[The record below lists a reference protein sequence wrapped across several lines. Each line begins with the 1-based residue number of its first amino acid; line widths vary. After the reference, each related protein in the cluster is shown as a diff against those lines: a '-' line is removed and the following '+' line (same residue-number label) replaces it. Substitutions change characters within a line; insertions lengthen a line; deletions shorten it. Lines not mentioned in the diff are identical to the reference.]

1 MTGQVDDRVGA
12 THGRLVEAMNSGV
25 LATDEAGRITAWNPR
40 AQQLLGYARDEV
52 LGRPMHP
59 LLHRAADGHVPPER
73 DCRLL
78 RVLST
83 GVPDHGEDQRFAH
96 RDGRMVTCSWSCAP
110 IYTGDRPG
118 VEPETGVADGL
129 VVVFQDA
136 ADQIAVERER
146 RDRMAQVQRANSRL
160 TLVAEITTVL
170 SSTLN
175 EEELLRRLVRLV
187 VPALG
192 DWAEVDLLIPDG
204 RVERVAATHHELSP
218 ADIAMLEGPL
228 PPLPRTPRGPLA
240 QVLRGGGT
248 VVVSGEADVRS
259 DEPLGAAQ
267 HELFQAMDAQN
278 AIIAPLA
285 ARGETYGAL
294 TLGYSRPG
302 QVYGPGDRL
311 VVEDVARRTGLV
323 LANARLY
330 AEQRNTAEAMQRHLL
345 TPLPQPGDLR
355 LEARYVPAT
364 QVSWVGGDWYD
375 AFTLSDGATGL
386 VIGDIVGHDL
396 RAAARMA
403 QVRNMLRAL
412 AWDMTEPPSGVLARL
427 DGVMA
432 AVSDAELAT
441 AVFGRVEED
450 PGGRWRLRWCNAG
463 HPPPLL
469 ITRDGGTRFLDEHGM
484 LLGDPDLTGTRPD
497 GTHVLPPSSTLLLY
511 TDGLVETRD
520 SDLSDR
526 LTSLRRH
533 GSHLAQLP
541 LPDLCDKL
549 LERVEPSGEDDV
561 ALLAVRIPGCPT
573 PRCAPGDAEPRPP
586 RPEAEPG

>member
-1 MTGQVDDRVGA
+1 MAGQLDDRAGA
-12 THGRLVEAMNSGV
+12 TLERLVEAMNSGV
-25 LATDEAGRITAWNPR
+25 LATDESGRITAWNPR
-40 AQQLLGYARDEV
+40 AERLLGYTRDEV
-52 LGRPMHP
+52 LGRPMHRF
-59 LLHRAADGHVPPER
+59 LHRDAAGHVPPER

-78 RVLST
+78 HVLRT
-83 GVPDHGEDQRFAH
+83 GVPDHGDGQRFAD
-96 RDGRMVTCSWSCAP
+96 RDGRLVMCSWSSAP
-110 IYTGDRPG
+110 IYTGDRAATQP
-118 VEPETGVADGL
+118 AGL
-129 VVVFQDA
+129 VIVFQDA
-136 ADQIAVERER
+136 ADRVAVERER
-146 RDRMAQVQRANSRL
+146 RDRMAQVERANSRL
-160 TLVAEITTVL
+160 RLVAEITTVL

-218 ADIAMLEGPL
+218 ADIARLEGPL
-228 PPLPRTPRGPLA
+228 PPLPRIPRGPLA
-240 QVLRGGGT
+240 QVLRGGAA

-267 HELFQAMDAQN
+267 YELFQAMGAQN

-285 ARGETYGAL
+285 ARGEIYGAL

-302 QVYGPGDRL
+302 QVYGPDDRL
-311 VVEDVARRTGLV
+311 VLEDVARRTGLV

-330 AEQRNTAEAMQRHLL
+330 AEQRNTAEAMQRNLL

-375 AFTLSDGATGL
+375 AFALPGGGTGL

-403 QVRNMLRAL
+403 EVRNMLRAL
-412 AWDMTEPPSGVLARL
+412 AWDLAEPPSAVLARL

-432 AVSDAELAT
+432 AVSEADLAT
-441 AVFGRVEED
+441 AVFARVDED
-450 PGGRWRLRWCNAG
+450 SAGRWHLHWCNAG

-469 ITRDGGTRFLDEHGM
+469 ITHDGGTRFLDGHGV
-484 LLGDPDLTGTRPD
+484 LLGAPDLTGTRPD
-497 GTHVLPPSSTLLLY
+497 STCILPPSSTLLLY

-541 LPDLCDKL
+541 LPELCDKL
-549 LERVEPSGEDDV
+549 LERVEPNGEDDV
-561 ALLAVRIPGCPT
+561 ALLALRIP
-573 PRCAPGDAEPRPP
+573 A
-586 RPEAEPG
+586 

>member
-1 MTGQVDDRVGA
+1 MTGQVDDRQA
-12 THGRLVEAMNSGV
+12 TTHDRLVEAMNSGV
-25 LATDEAGRITAWNPR
+25 LATDESGRITAWNPR
-40 AQQLLGYARDEV
+40 AQQLLGYTRDEV
-52 LGRPMHP
+52 LGRPMHR
-59 LLHRAADGHVPPER
+59 LLHRDADGHVPPER
-73 DCRLL
+73 DCRFMDAL
-78 RVLST
+78 RT
-83 GVPDHGEDQRFAH
+83 GVPDHGDGQRFAH
-96 RDGRMVTCSWSCAP
+96 RDGRLVMCSWSSAP
-110 IYTGDRPG
+110 IYAGEQAATGP
-118 VEPETGVADGL
+118 AGL
-129 VVVFQDA
+129 VIVFQDA
-136 ADQIAVERER
+136 ADRIAVERER

-218 ADIAMLEGPL
+218 ADIAGLEGPL
-228 PPLPRTPRGPLA
+228 PPLPRIPRGPLA
-240 QVLRGGGT
+240 QVLRGGSA
-248 VVVSGEADVRS
+248 VVVSGDDGARS
-259 DEPLGAAQ
+259 DEPLAAAQ
-267 HELFQAMDAQN
+267 HELFQVMDAQN

-330 AEQRNTAEAMQRHLL
+330 AGQRNTAEAMQRNLL
-345 TPLPQPGDLR
+345 APLPQPGDLR

-364 QVSWVGGDWYD
+364 QLSSVGGDWYD
-375 AFTLSDGATGL
+375 AFMLPDGATGL
-386 VIGDIVGHDL
+386 VIGDIEGHDL
-396 RAAARMA
+396 SAAARMA

-412 AWDMTEPPSGVLARL
+412 AWDMAEPPSRVLARL

-432 AVSDAELAT
+432 AVSDADLAT

-450 PGGRWRLRWCNAG
+450 SAGRWHLRWCNAG

-469 ITRDGGTRFLDEHGM
+469 ITHDGGTHFLDEHGT

-497 GTHVLPPSSTLLLY
+497 GTRVLPPSSTLLLY

-533 GSHLAQLP
+533 ASHLAQLP

-561 ALLAVRIPGCPT
+561 ALLALRIPG
-573 PRCAPGDAEPRPP
+573 
-586 RPEAEPG
+586 

>member
-1 MTGQVDDRVGA
+1 MDDRPG
-12 THGRLVEAMNSGV
+12 TIHDRLVEAMNSGV
-25 LATDEAGRITAWNPR
+25 LATDESGRITAWNPR
-40 AQQLLGYARDEV
+40 AQQLLGYTRDEV
-52 LGRPMHP
+52 LGRPMHR
-59 LLHRAADGHVPPER
+59 LLHRDADGHVPPER

-78 RVLST
+78 NVLRT
-83 GVPDHGEDQRFAH
+83 GVPDHGDDQRFAH
-96 RDGRMVTCSWSCAP
+96 RDGRMVVCSWSSAP
-110 IYTGDRPG
+110 IYTGDQAGTP
-118 VEPETGVADGL
+118 PETGAVAGL
-129 VVVFQDA
+129 VIVFQDA
-136 ADQIAVERER
+136 ADRAAVERER

-160 TLVAEITTVL
+160 RLVAEITTVL
-170 SSTLN
+170 ASTLN

-192 DWAEVDLLIPDG
+192 DWAEVDLLVPDG
-204 RVERVAATHHELSP
+204 RVERVAATHHELSA
-218 ADIAMLEGPL
+218 ADIAGLEGPL
-228 PPLPRTPRGPLA
+228 PPLPRIPRGPLA
-240 QVLRGGGT
+240 QVLRGGGAL
-248 VVVSGEADVRS
+248 VVSGKGDARS
-259 DEPLGAAQ
+259 DEPLDAAQ
-267 HELFQAMDAQN
+267 HELFEIMDAQN

-330 AEQRNTAEAMQRHLL
+330 AEQRNTAEAMQRNLL

-375 AFTLSDGATGL
+375 AFTLPDGATGL
-386 VIGDIVGHDL
+386 VIGDIEGHDL
-396 RAAARMA
+396 PAAARMA

-412 AWDMTEPPSGVLARL
+412 AWDMAEPPSRVLARL

-441 AVFGRVEED
+441 AVFGRVEEHPD
-450 PGGRWRLRWCNAG
+450 GRWHLRWCNAG

-469 ITRDGGTRFLDEHGM
+469 ITCDGGTHFLEEHGI
-484 LLGDPDLTGTRPD
+484 LLGDPDLSGTRPD
-497 GTHVLPPSSTLLLY
+497 GTRVLPPSSTLLLY

-541 LPDLCDKL
+541 LPDLCDRL

-561 ALLAVRIPGCPT
+561 ALLAVRIP
-573 PRCAPGDAEPRPP
+573 D
-586 RPEAEPG
+586 

>member
-1 MTGQVDDRVGA
+1 MSIRGVGMTGQVDDRQGM
-12 THGRLVEAMNSGV
+12 THDRLVEAMNSGV
-25 LATDEAGRITAWNPR
+25 LATDESGRITAWNPR
-40 AQQLLGYARDEV
+40 AQQLLGYTRDEV
-52 LGRPMHP
+52 LGRPMHG
-59 LLHRAADGHVPPER
+59 LLHRDADGHVPPER
-73 DCRLL
+73 DCRFMHAL
-78 RVLST
+78 RT
-83 GVPDHGEDQRFAH
+83 GIPDHGDGQRFAH
-96 RDGRMVTCSWSCAP
+96 RDGRLVMCSWSSAP
-110 IYTGDRPG
+110 IYTGEEDAPG
-118 VEPETGVADGL
+118 PAGL
-129 VVVFQDA
+129 VIVFQDA
-136 ADQIAVERER
+136 ADRIAVERER
-146 RDRMAQVQRANSRL
+146 LDRMAQVQRANSRL

-170 SSTLN
+170 ASTLN

-204 RVERVAATHHELSP
+204 RVERVAATHHELSS
-218 ADIAMLEGPL
+218 ADIAGLEGPL
-228 PPLPRTPRGPLA
+228 PPLPRIPRGPLA
-240 QVLRGGGT
+240 RVLRGGPA
-248 VVVSGEADVRS
+248 VVVSGDDGERS
-259 DEPLGAAQ
+259 DEPLAAAQ
-267 HELFQAMDAQN
+267 HELFQVMDAQN

-330 AEQRNTAEAMQRHLL
+330 AQQRNTAEAMQRNLL
-345 TPLPQPGDLR
+345 APLPQPGDLR

-364 QVSWVGGDWYD
+364 QDSWVGGDWYD
-375 AFTLSDGATGL
+375 AFVLPDGATGL
-386 VIGDIVGHDL
+386 VIGDIEGHDL
-396 RAAARMA
+396 PAAARMA

-412 AWDMTEPPSGVLARL
+412 AWDMAEPPSKVLARL

-441 AVFGRVEED
+441 AVFGRVAED
-450 PGGRWRLRWCNAG
+450 PAGQWHLRWCNAG

-469 ITRDGGTRFLDEHGM
+469 ITHDGGTHFLDEHGT

-497 GTHVLPPSSTLLLY
+497 STRVLPPSSTLLLY

-533 GSHLAQLP
+533 ASHLAQLP

-549 LERVEPSGEDDV
+549 LERAEPSGEDDV
-561 ALLAVRIPGCPT
+561 ALLALRIPG
-573 PRCAPGDAEPRPP
+573 
-586 RPEAEPG
+586 

>member
-1 MTGQVDDRVGA
+1 MAGQVDDRPGA
-12 THGRLVEAMNSGV
+12 TLERLVEAMNSGV
-25 LATDEAGRITAWNPR
+25 LATDDSGRITAWNPR
-40 AQQLLGYARDEV
+40 AQQLLGYTRDEV
-52 LGRPMHP
+52 LGRPMHG
-59 LLHRAADGHVPPER
+59 LLHRDADGHVPPER

-78 RVLST
+78 HVLRTS
-83 GVPDHGEDQRFAH
+83 VPDHGDGQRLAH
-96 RDGRMVTCSWSCAP
+96 RDGRTVMCSWSSAP
-110 IYTGDRPG
+110 IYTGDRPAT
-118 VEPETGVADGL
+118 EPAGL

-136 ADQIAVERER
+136 ADRVAVERER
-146 RDRMAQVQRANSRL
+146 RDRMAQVQGANSRL
-160 TLVAEITTVL
+160 RLVAEITTVL
-170 SSTLN
+170 LSTLN

-192 DWAEVDLLIPDG
+192 DWAEVDLLVPGG
-204 RVERVAATHHELSP
+204 RVERVAATHHELSS
-218 ADIAMLEGPL
+218 ADVAALEGPL
-228 PPLPRTPRGPLA
+228 PPLPRIPRGPLA
-240 QVLRGGGT
+240 QVLRGGAA
-248 VVVSGEADVRS
+248 VIVSGKAEVRS

-267 HELFQAMDAQN
+267 YELFQAMGAQN

-302 QVYGPGDRL
+302 QVYGPDDRL

-330 AEQRNTAEAMQRHLL
+330 AEQRNTAEAMQRNLL
-345 TPLPQPGDLR
+345 TPLPQPGELR

-375 AFTLSDGATGL
+375 AFALPDGGTGL

-403 QVRNMLRAL
+403 EVRNMLRAL
-412 AWDMTEPPSGVLARL
+412 AWDLAEPPSAVLARL

-432 AVSDAELAT
+432 AVSEAELAT
-441 AVFGRVEED
+441 AVFARVEED
-450 PGGRWRLRWCNAG
+450 PAGRWRLHWCNAG

-469 ITRDGGTRFLDEHGM
+469 IDHDGDTRFLDEHGV
-484 LLGDPDLTGTRPD
+484 LLGTPDLAGTRPD
-497 GTHVLPPSSTLLLY
+497 GTCVLPPSSTLLLY

-533 GSHLAQLP
+533 GAHLAQLP
-541 LPDLCDKL
+541 LPELCDKL
-549 LERVEPSGEDDV
+549 LERVEPGGEDDI
-561 ALLAVRIPGCPT
+561 ALLALRIP
-573 PRCAPGDAEPRPP
+573 A
-586 RPEAEPG
+586 

>member
-1 MTGQVDDRVGA
+1 MTGQVDDRSGTA
-12 THGRLVEAMNSGV
+12 PDSPSGTASGMSHDRLVEAMNSGV
-25 LATDEAGRITAWNPR
+25 LATDEAGRVTAWNPR
-40 AQQLLGYARDEV
+40 AQQLLGYPREEV
-52 LGRPMHP
+52 LGQGMHRF
-59 LLHRAADGHVPPER
+59 LHRDAEGRVPPER
-73 DCRLL
+73 QCRLL
-78 RVLST
+78 RVLDT
-83 GVPDHGEDQRFAH
+83 GVPDHGDGQRFAH
-96 RDGRMVTCSWSCAP
+96 RDGRLITCSWSSAP
-110 IYTGDRPG
+110 IYGSPAEDGGT
-118 VEPETGVADGL
+118 VAGL
-129 VVVFQDA
+129 VIVFQDA
-136 ADQIAVERER
+136 AERDAVERER
-146 RDRMAQVQRANSRL
+146 RDRLVRERRANARL
-160 TLVAEITTVL
+160 RLVAEITTVL

-192 DWAEVDLLIPDG
+192 DWAEVDLLVPDG
-204 RVERVAATHHELSP
+204 RVERVAATHRELSA
-218 ADIAMLEGPL
+218 ADIAALEGPL
-228 PPLPRTPRGPLA
+228 PPLPRAPRGPLA
-240 QVLRGGGT
+240 QVLRGGT
-248 VVVSGEADVRS
+248 AVVVGGGADVRS

-267 HELFQAMDAQN
+267 YELFQVMDAQS

-302 QVYGPGDRL
+302 QGYGPDDRL

-330 AEQRNTAEAMQRHLL
+330 AEQRNTSEAMQRNLL
-345 TPLPQPGDLR
+345 APLTQPGDLR

-375 AFTLSDGATGL
+375 AFALPDGATGL

-396 RAAARMA
+396 PAAAHMA

-412 AWDMTEPPSGVLARL
+412 AWDMAQPPSAVLARL

-432 AVSDAELAT
+432 AVSDADLAT
-441 AVFGRVEED
+441 AVFGRVERR
-450 PGGRWRLRWCNAG
+450 PGGPWRLRWCNAG

-469 ITRDGGTRFLDEHGM
+469 ITSDGGTHFLDEHGL
-484 LLGDPDLTGTRPD
+484 LLGEPDLSGPRPD
-497 GTHVLPPSSTLLLY
+497 GERDLPPLSTLLLY
-511 TDGLVETRD
+511 TDGLIERRGT
-520 SDLSDR
+520 DLTDR

-533 GSHLAQLP
+533 ASHLAQLP

-561 ALLAVRIPGCPT
+561 AVLALRLP
-573 PRCAPGDAEPRPP
+573 A
-586 RPEAEPG
+586 

>member
-1 MTGQVDDRVGA
+1 MADQMDDRPG
-12 THGRLVEAMNSGV
+12 TIHDRLVEAMNSGV
-25 LATDEAGRITAWNPR
+25 LATDGSGRITAWNPR
-40 AQQLLGYARDEV
+40 AQQLLGYTRDEV
-52 LGRPMHP
+52 LGRPMHRF
-59 LLHRAADGHVPPER
+59 LHRDADGHVPPER

-78 RVLST
+78 HVLRT
-83 GVPDHGEDQRFAH
+83 GVPDHGDGQRFAH
-96 RDGRMVTCSWSCAP
+96 RDGRMVMCSWSSAP
-110 IYTGDRPG
+110 IHTSDQAGTRPDPG
-118 VEPETGVADGL
+118 AVAGL
-129 VVVFQDA
+129 VIVFQNA
-136 ADQIAVERER
+136 ADRVAVERER

-160 TLVAEITTVL
+160 RLVAEITTVL

-192 DWAEVDLLIPDG
+192 DWAEIDLLIPDG

-218 ADIAMLEGPL
+218 ADIAGLEGPL

-240 QVLRGGGT
+240 QVLRGGAA
-248 VVVSGEADVRS
+248 VVVSGEADARS

-267 HELFQAMDAQN
+267 YEFFQAMGAQN

-302 QVYGPGDRL
+302 QVYGPDDRL

-330 AEQRNTAEAMQRHLL
+330 AEQRNTAEAMQRNLL
-345 TPLPQPGDLR
+345 TPLPQPGELR

-375 AFTLSDGATGL
+375 AFSLPDGGTGL

-403 QVRNMLRAL
+403 EVRNMLRAL
-412 AWDMTEPPSGVLARL
+412 AWDLAGPPSAVLARL

-432 AVSDAELAT
+432 AVSEAELAT
-441 AVFGRVEED
+441 AVFARVDEN
-450 PGGRWRLRWCNAG
+450 PVGRWRLLWCNAG

-469 ITRDGGTRFLDEHGM
+469 ISHDGGTRFLEEHGV

-497 GTHVLPPSSTLLLY
+497 STDPLPPSSTLLLY
-511 TDGLVETRD
+511 TDGLVEARG

-541 LPDLCDKL
+541 LPEFCDKI
-549 LERVEPSGEDDV
+549 LERMEPAGEDDV
-561 ALLAVRIPGCPT
+561 ALLALRVPG
-573 PRCAPGDAEPRPP
+573 
-586 RPEAEPG
+586 

>member
-1 MTGQVDDRVGA
+1 MDDRAGA
-12 THGRLVEAMNSGV
+12 TLERLVEAMNSGV
-25 LATDEAGRITAWNPR
+25 LATDESGRITAWNPR
-40 AQQLLGYARDEV
+40 AQQLLGYTRDEV
-52 LGRPMHP
+52 LGRPMHRF
-59 LLHRAADGHVPPER
+59 LHRDADGHVPPER
-73 DCRLL
+73 DCRLVQVL
-78 RVLST
+78 RT
-83 GVPDHGEDQRFAH
+83 GVPDHGEGQRFAH
-96 RDGRMVTCSWSCAP
+96 RDGRLVVCSWSSAP
-110 IYTGDRPG
+110 IYAGDRP
-118 VEPETGVADGL
+118 ESDQPETGVVAGL
-129 VVVFQDA
+129 VIVFQDA
-136 ADQIAVERER
+136 ADRVAAERER

-160 TLVAEITTVL
+160 RLVAEITTVL

-175 EEELLRRLVRLV
+175 EAELLRRLVRLV

-192 DWAEVDLLIPDG
+192 AWAEVDLPIPDG

-218 ADIAMLEGPL
+218 ADIAGLEGPL
-228 PPLPRTPRGPLA
+228 PPLPRIPRGPLA
-240 QVLRGGGT
+240 QVLRGGGA

-267 HELFQAMDAQN
+267 YEFFQAMRAQN

-294 TLGYSRPG
+294 TLGYSYPG
-302 QVYGPGDRL
+302 QVYGPDDRL

-323 LANARLY
+323 LANARMY
-330 AEQRNTAEAMQRHLL
+330 AEQRNMAEAMQRNLL
-345 TPLPQPGDLR
+345 TPLPQPGELR

-375 AFTLSDGATGL
+375 AFALPGGGTGL

-403 QVRNMLRAL
+403 EVRNMLRAL
-412 AWDMTEPPSGVLARL
+412 AWDLAEPPSAVLARL

-432 AVSDAELAT
+432 AVSEAELAT

-450 PGGRWRLRWCNAG
+450 PAGRWHLHWCNAG

-469 ITRDGGTRFLDEHGM
+469 ITHDGGTRFLEEHGI
-484 LLGDPDLTGTRPD
+484 LLGAPDLIGTRPD
-497 GTHVLPPSSTLLLY
+497 STCVLPPSSTLMLY

-541 LPDLCDKL
+541 LPELCDKL
-549 LERVEPSGEDDV
+549 LERVEPNGEDDV
-561 ALLAVRIPGCPT
+561 ALLALRVPG
-573 PRCAPGDAEPRPP
+573 
-586 RPEAEPG
+586 

>member
-1 MTGQVDDRVGA
+1 MAGQVDDRPG
-12 THGRLVEAMNSGV
+12 TIHDRLVEAMNSGV
-25 LATDEAGRITAWNPR
+25 LATDESGRITAWNPR
-40 AQQLLGYARDEV
+40 AQQLLGYTRDEV
-52 LGRPMHP
+52 LGRPMHR
-59 LLHRAADGHVPPER
+59 LLHRDADGHVPPER

-78 RVLST
+78 HVLRT

-96 RDGRMVTCSWSCAP
+96 RDGRMVMCSWSSAP
-110 IYTGDRPG
+110 VYTGDQPG
-118 VEPETGVADGL
+118 TGPEADAVAGL
-129 VVVFQDA
+129 VIVFQDA
-136 ADQIAVERER
+136 ADRDAVERER

-160 TLVAEITTVL
+160 RLVAEITTVL
-170 SSTLN
+170 ASTLN

-192 DWAEVDLLIPDG
+192 DWAEVDLLVPDG
-204 RVERVAATHHELSP
+204 RVERVAATHHELSA
-218 ADIAMLEGPL
+218 ADIAGLEGPL
-228 PPLPRTPRGPLA
+228 PPLPRIPRGPLA
-240 QVLRGGGT
+240 QVLRGGAA
-248 VVVSGEADVRS
+248 VVVSGKADVRS
-259 DEPLGAAQ
+259 DEPLDTAR
-267 HELFQAMDAQN
+267 HELFQVMDAQN

-330 AEQRNTAEAMQRHLL
+330 AEQRNTAEAMQRNLL
-345 TPLPQPGDLR
+345 TPLPQPGELR

-375 AFTLSDGATGL
+375 AFALPDGATGL
-386 VIGDIVGHDL
+386 VIGDIEGHDL
-396 RAAARMA
+396 SAAARMA

-412 AWDMTEPPSGVLARL
+412 AWDMAEPPSAVLARL

-441 AVFGRVEED
+441 AVFGRVEEH
-450 PGGRWRLRWCNAG
+450 PGGQWRLRWCNAG

-469 ITRDGGTRFLDEHGM
+469 ITRDGGTHFLDEHGI
-484 LLGDPDLTGTRPD
+484 LLGDPDLTGPRPD
-497 GTHVLPPSSTLLLY
+497 GTRVLPPSSTLLLY

-561 ALLAVRIPGCPT
+561 ALLAVRIPG
-573 PRCAPGDAEPRPP
+573 
-586 RPEAEPG
+586 

>member
-1 MTGQVDDRVGA
+1 MMAGQVDDRPGT
-12 THGRLVEAMNSGV
+12 THDRLVEAMNSGV
-25 LATDEAGRITAWNPR
+25 LATDESGRVTAWNPR
-40 AQQLLGYARDEV
+40 AQQLLGHTRDEV
-52 LGRPMHP
+52 LGRPVHR
-59 LLHRAADGHVPPER
+59 LLHRDAEGHVPPER
-73 DCRLL
+73 DCRLMRAL
-78 RVLST
+78 RT
-83 GVPDHGEDQRFAH
+83 GVPDHGDADRFAH
-96 RDGRMVTCSWSCAP
+96 RDGRLVMCSWSSAP
-110 IYTGDRPG
+110 IYAGDPDGPG
-118 VEPETGVADGL
+118 AGPPAGL
-129 VVVFQDA
+129 VLVFQDA
-136 ADQIAVERER
+136 ADRVAVERER
-146 RDRMAQVQRANSRL
+146 RDRLAQVRRANSRL
-160 TLVAEITTVL
+160 RLVAEITTVL
-170 SSTLN
+170 ASTLN

-204 RVERVAATHHELSP
+204 RVERVTTTHRELSA
-218 ADIAMLEGPL
+218 ADIAGLEGPL
-228 PPLPRTPRGPLA
+228 PPLPRMPQGPLA
-240 QVLRGGGT
+240 RVLRGGGT
-248 VVVSGEADVRS
+248 VVVGAGADVRS
-259 DEPLGAAQ
+259 DEPLDAAR
-267 HELFQAMDAQN
+267 HELFQVMDAHS
-278 AIIAPLA
+278 AIITPLA

-302 QVYGPGDRL
+302 HGYGPDDRL

-330 AEQRNTAEAMQRHLL
+330 AEQRNTAEAMQRNLL
-345 TPLPQPGDLR
+345 TPLPQPGELR
-355 LEARYVPAT
+355 LEARYVPAA

-375 AFTLSDGATGL
+375 AFALPDGGTGL
-386 VIGDIVGHDL
+386 VIGDIEGHDL
-396 RAAARMA
+396 PAAARMA

-412 AWDMTEPPSGVLARL
+412 AWDMAEPPSAVLARL

-441 AVFGRVEED
+441 AVFGRVEEQ
-450 PGGRWRLRWCNAG
+450 PGGRWHLRWCNAG

-469 ITRDGGTRFLDEHGM
+469 ITRDGGTQFLDEHGV

-497 GTHVLPPSSTLLLY
+497 GTRDLPPSSTLLLY

-541 LPDLCDKL
+541 LPDFCDKL

-561 ALLAVRIPGCPT
+561 ALLAVRIP
-573 PRCAPGDAEPRPP
+573 D
-586 RPEAEPG
+586 

>member
-1 MTGQVDDRVGA
+1 MAGQVDDRPG
-12 THGRLVEAMNSGV
+12 TIHDRLVEAMNSGV
-25 LATDEAGRITAWNPR
+25 LATDESGRITAWNPR
-40 AQQLLGYARDEV
+40 AQQLLGYTRDEV
-52 LGRPMHP
+52 LGRPMHG
-59 LLHRAADGHVPPER
+59 LLHRDADGHVPPER

-78 RVLST
+78 DVLRT
-83 GVPDHGEDQRFAH
+83 GVPDHGDDQRFAH
-96 RDGRMVTCSWSCAP
+96 RDGRMVMCSWSSAP
-110 IYTGDRPG
+110 IYTGDPPG
-118 VEPETGVADGL
+118 TGPQTGAVAGL
-129 VVVFQDA
+129 VIVFQDA
-136 ADQIAVERER
+136 ADRAAVERER
-146 RDRMAQVQRANSRL
+146 RDRLAQVQRANSRL

-175 EEELLRRLVRLV
+175 EAELLRRLVRLV

-192 DWAEVDLLIPDG
+192 DWAEVDLLVPDG
-204 RVERVAATHHELSP
+204 RVERVAATHHELSA
-218 ADIAMLEGPL
+218 ADIAGLEGPL
-228 PPLPRTPRGPLA
+228 PPIPRTPRGPLA
-240 QVLRGGGT
+240 RVLRGGGA
-248 VVVSGEADVRS
+248 VVVSGEAEAGS
-259 DEPLGAAQ
+259 DEPLDAAR
-267 HELFQAMDAQN
+267 HELFQVMDAQN

-330 AEQRNTAEAMQRHLL
+330 AEQRNTAEAMQRNLL
-345 TPLPQPGDLR
+345 TPLPQRGDLR

-375 AFTLSDGATGL
+375 AFTLPDGATGL
-386 VIGDIVGHDL
+386 VIGDIEGHDL
-396 RAAARMA
+396 SAAARMA

-412 AWDMTEPPSGVLARL
+412 AWDMAEPPSRVLARL

-441 AVFGRVEED
+441 AVFGRVEEHPD
-450 PGGRWRLRWCNAG
+450 GRWHLRWCNAG

-469 ITRDGGTRFLDEHGM
+469 ITRDGGTRFLDEHGT

-497 GTHVLPPSSTLLLY
+497 GTCVLPPSSTLLLY

-541 LPDLCDKL
+541 LPELCDKL

-561 ALLAVRIPGCPT
+561 ALLAVRIPG
-573 PRCAPGDAEPRPP
+573 
-586 RPEAEPG
+586 